1 MTFKPQIKLADV
13 GKNATD
19 HKPMKKMADGGF
31 VSDYDT
37 EPDMADGG
45 RTLPGPAFKKGGA
58 ARKKK
63 RK

>member
-1 MTFKPQIKLADV
+1 MTFKPQIKLAPD

-19 HKPMKKMADGGF
+19 HKPMKKMAYGGF

-37 EPDMADGG
+37 VPDMADSGE
-45 RTLPGPAFKKGGA
+45 TLPGPAFKKGGA

>member
-1 MTFKPQIKLADV
+1 MTFKPQIKLAPD

-31 VSDYDT
+31 ISDDT
-37 EPDMADGG
+37 VPDMADGG
-45 RTLPGPAFKKGGA
+45 QILPGPAFKDGGA